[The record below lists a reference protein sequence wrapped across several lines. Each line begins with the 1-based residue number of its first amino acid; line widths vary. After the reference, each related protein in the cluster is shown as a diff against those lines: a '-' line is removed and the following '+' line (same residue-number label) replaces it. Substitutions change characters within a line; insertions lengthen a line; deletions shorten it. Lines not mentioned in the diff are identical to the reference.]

1 MFSKKPFLRP
11 MLILLTTGGVVLTSL
26 LLSGTMLL
34 FQRNN
39 IEESLLDSNQAYA
52 RKLADTTDRYLTFAQ
67 RELAWSA
74 ASVRSTSYSQ
84 NEVDRLRLQSGMF
97 NSVGVVNAQSVLVS
111 TSPYLPALTGVTL
124 HSQANQRAL
133 AARSPLISDPF
144 TSVAGNEM
152 ILLSQPIL
160 APDGRYLGYLGGS
173 IYLKKQSLL
182 SDILSLHFYEDN
194 ITISVVDNNGRIIFS
209 RDTSQKGSFLSMPAQ
224 IRTALQANKSGHYTG
239 LYGQHKSLV
248 GYASL
253 NQTSW
258 NIFVSTPA
266 NTVTRMLWRTVEK
279 ISGFVLVILVLVAG
293 SVALLSSSI
302 ARPLEQL
309 AGRVRATDS
318 LTSPE
323 KLSTIK
329 AWYQEADMLR
339 NAMQNSFRSVSAR
352 FATLS
357 DEAMTDPLTGL
368 YNRRGFHEQ
377 SARVGAAED
386 QYAIA
391 IDIDHFKTINDRF
404 GHDAGDLV
412 LVRIADLLKQ
422 TCRDGDIISRFGG
435 EEFIVLLPD
444 STRNGAMT
452 MAERIRRVMAG
463 ATFSRAGHITISA
476 GVAGLRECGGDREK
490 LLRMADQALYQ
501 AKQQGRNQVVFS
513 EIIPEPGSQ

>member
-11 MLILLTTGGVVLTSL
+11 LLILLTTGGVVLTSL
-26 LLSGTMLL
+26 LLSGTMLI

-39 IEESLLDSNQAYA
+39 IEASLLDSNQAYA
-52 RKLADTTDRYLTFAQ
+52 RKLADTTDRYLAFAQ

-74 ASVRSTSYSQ
+74 SSIRSLSYSQ
-84 NEVDRLRLQSGMF
+84 HEVDRLRLQSGIF
-97 NSVGVVNAQSVLVS
+97 NSVGVVNAQAALVS
-111 TSPYLPALTGVTL
+111 TSPYLPALKGVTL
-124 HSQANQRAL
+124 HSRANQLAL
-133 AARSPLISDPF
+133 AARSPLISEPF

-152 ILLSQPIL
+152 ILLSQPVL

-173 IYLKKQSLL
+173 IYLKKQSML

-194 ITISVVDNNGRIIFS
+194 IAISVVDNHGRIIFS
-209 RDTSQKGSFLSMPAQ
+209 RDTAQKGSFLPLPPQVQA
-224 IRTALQANKSGHYTG
+224 ALRANKSGNYTG
-239 LYGQHKSLV
+239 LYESHKNLV

-253 NQTSW
+253 NQTNW

-266 NTVTRMLWRTVEK
+266 DTVTRMLWRTVEK
-279 ISGFVLVILVLVAG
+279 ISGFVLAILLLIAGGVAI
-293 SVALLSSSI
+293 LSSYI
-302 ARPLEQL
+302 ALPLEQL
-309 AGRVRATDS
+309 AGRVRATDG

-323 KLSTIK
+323 KLSTIR

-339 NAMQNSFRSVSAR
+339 DAMENSFRSVSAR

-368 YNRRGFHEQ
+368 YNRRGFYEQ
-377 SARVGAAED
+377 SVRVGDAEN
-386 QYAIA
+386 QYVIA

-404 GHDAGDLV
+404 GHDTGDDV

-444 STRNGAMT
+444 STLNGAMT

-476 GVAGLRECGGDREK
+476 GVAGLRECDGDRER
-490 LLRMADQALYQ
+490 LLRMADRALYQ
-501 AKQQGRNQVVFS
+501 AKQLGRNQVVLS
-513 EIIPEPGSQ
+513 EYPPEPGSK